1 MSCANIGEKNL
12 KLFSIT
18 VLSGSTVV
26 STVYKLILY
35 CHVKFFWATGPTDSC
50 NDCEGQSDVKG
61 QQQKNKNEKE
71 TRKMFLP
78 FPSWSSFK
86 ILIYWLHVSI
96 CHFVFN
102 VTSSLQQYGSNTD
115 CCGLCDDDLLWEIPE
130 YTPLWCFSPWVAS
143 LQESLLARKI
153 WHKVDGV

>member
-35 CHVKFFWATGPTDSC
+35 SHVKFFWATGPTDSC

-61 QQQKNKNEKE
+61 QQQKNKKEKE

-78 FPSWSSFK
+78 FP
-86 ILIYWLHVSI
+86 
-96 CHFVFN
+96 N
-102 VTSSLQQYGSNTD
+102 
-115 CCGLCDDDLLWEIPE
+115 
-130 YTPLWCFSPWVAS
+130 
-143 LQESLLARKI
+143 
-153 WHKVDGV
+153 